1 MKRRTVIYGTSQ
13 NITFGW
19 EKKKKKSLAI
29 NLTEHWLI
37 SFKHF
42 TFFIYR
48 LQVKLTVSPLPALN
62 SDDQLLCTFGDT
74 THPAQLNEGVIIC
87 GPPKVIPPTPEGQGK
102 EILLPAIYNK
112 RKERKPLFPV
122 WCFYM
127 NCMHIFFFFQ
137 SFASDSLLLIFI
149 QSNINLKKKKKVLL
163 KLFLQCCF
171 HKLYQSPVFVSG

>member
-1 MKRRTVIYGTSQ
+1 M
-13 NITFGW
+13 
-19 EKKKKKSLAI
+19 
-29 NLTEHWLI
+29 
-37 SFKHF
+37 
-42 TFFIYR
+42 
-48 LQVKLTVSPLPALN
+48 KLTVSPLPALN

-102 EILLPAIYNK
+102 EILLPAVYNK

-149 QSNINLKKKKKVLL
+149 QSNINLKKKKKSFTQTFCIAV
-163 KLFLQCCF
+163 FTSCTNLQC
-171 HKLYQSPVFVSG
+171 LYRDKRCSIPNKHNPTTLILI